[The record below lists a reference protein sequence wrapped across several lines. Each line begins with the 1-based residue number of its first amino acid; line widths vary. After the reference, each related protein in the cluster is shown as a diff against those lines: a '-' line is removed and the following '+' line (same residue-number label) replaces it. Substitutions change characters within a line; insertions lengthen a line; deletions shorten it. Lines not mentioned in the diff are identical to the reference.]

1 MIGYHNF
8 NMKKLILF
16 CLLFIGCSEDEGETF
31 DNSLPK
37 LNLDKFRVV
46 EAGGGFGMPTTYS
59 LSFSGYIINLT
70 DNVYKTY
77 RQNVVFTAANGNQV
91 TGEMGLQMFRWLCP
105 YDSLYG
111 GGRSDNFENSTFI
124 DSIVSWEAIND
135 GLIVNYGEGDE
146 CDKN

>member
-1 MIGYHNF
+1 M
-8 NMKKLILF
+8 
-16 CLLFIGCSEDEGETF
+16 
-31 DNSLPK
+31 
-37 LNLDKFRVV
+37 
-46 EAGGGFGMPTTYS
+46 
-59 LSFSGYIINLT
+59 T

-91 TGEMGLQMFRWLCP
+91 TGEMGLPMFRWLCP